1 MKTFIGLILKIKLSI
16 YLPLFFTAI
25 LISSCSAV
33 SQHAEP
39 DLVTQNPVAKSIL
52 KEDIDSYADIVAMTT
67 KLSQQYGVDKVLI
80 VMDIDNTILTSTTDL
95 GSDVWYQWQIGKLE
109 IKPSTSQ
116 KVTCLFEDSIGLLY
130 ELAPMKLTEDHL
142 NKTIDNW
149 QTAGHTVIAL
159 TSRAPKFRPATER
172 ELARNQ
178 VDFSSSAL
186 VPVGQDSM
194 LIREIVGREI
204 SYMQGV
210 MMTSGLNKGDML
222 QYLLDK
228 TQREFSAIV
237 FVDDSQKNID
247 DIYKA
252 YQNVKN
258 VDMRIVHYTHI
269 EDEREKQ
276 FGQVLSQAQAD
287 IMAEQWKQ
295 LNSSLSQIFPARD
308 LAQGCLSL

>member
-1 MKTFIGLILKIKLSI
+1 MILKIKLSI
-16 YLPLFFTAI
+16 YLPLLFSAI

-33 SQHAEP
+33 SQHAEL
-39 DLVTQNPVAKSIL
+39 DNMTENSVTKNIL
-52 KEDIDSYADIVAMTT
+52 KEETNSFADVVAVTT
-67 KLSQQYGVDKVLI
+67 QLSRQYGVDKVLV

-95 GSDVWYQWQIGKLE
+95 GSDLWYQWQTDKLE
-109 IKPSTSQ
+109 IKPSASQ

-130 ELAPMKLTEDHL
+130 ELAPMKLTENNLDQ
-142 NKTIDNW
+142 TISNW
-149 QTAGHTVIAL
+149 QIAGHTVMAL
-159 TSRAPKFRPATER
+159 TSRAPKYRAATER

-178 VDFSSSAL
+178 VDLASSAL

-194 LIREIVGREI
+194 LLREIKGREI

-210 MMTSGLNKGDML
+210 MMTSGLNKGEML

-228 TQREFSAIV
+228 TQRKFAAIV
-237 FVDDSQKNID
+237 FVDDSQRNID
-247 DIYKA
+247 DMYKA

-258 VDMRIVHYTHI
+258 VDMRIFHYTRI

-276 FGQVLSQAQAD
+276 FGQVLTQGQAD
-287 IMAEQWKQ
+287 TMAEQWQQ
-295 LNSSLSQIFPARD
+295 LNTRLQHIFPARE